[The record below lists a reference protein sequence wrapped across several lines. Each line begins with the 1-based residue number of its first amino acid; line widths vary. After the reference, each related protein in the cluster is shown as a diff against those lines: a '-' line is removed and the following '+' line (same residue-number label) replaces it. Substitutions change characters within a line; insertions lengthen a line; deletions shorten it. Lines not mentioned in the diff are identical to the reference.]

1 MQSRNAIGLAIFL
14 AVGLAPRAGAQAR
27 AGTKA
32 TVEPP
37 RALPPAPAIGRD
49 SAKTLVLTH
58 LRNATVIS
66 ERLMLREK
74 RQVYSFRVRE
84 KGNPRTV
91 RVLVDATTGELTR

>member
-1 MQSRNAIGLAIFL
+1 MQSRNAIALAIFL
-14 AVGLAPRAGAQAR
+14 AVGLAPGAGAQAR
-27 AGTKA
+27 TGARA
-32 TVEPP
+32 PVEPP
-37 RALPPAPAIGRD
+37 RPAPPAPAIGRD

-84 KGNPRTV
+84 KGKPRTV